1 MLFLVIPT
9 YSTSVNSQNKK
20 YTYNFVVN
28 LKVHACRRIFNNR
41 MQKYTY
47 KNRQNKKTHTNKK
60 NFFLH
65 VWWGRFISVPVDEA
79 KIDEFARWRWRA
91 VDYFNHVR

>member
-1 MLFLVIPT
+1 MLVAEFSIT
-9 YSTSVNSQNKK
+9 E
-20 YTYNFVVN
+20 
-28 LKVHACRRIFNNR
+28 C
-41 MQKYTY
+41 
-47 KNRQNKKTHTNKK
+47 KNILIKIGKIKKTHTNKK